1 MNFLVGLVFY
11 ERALKCCTA
20 ISLKRM
26 KQLPGITKAVQV
38 IIKIETTFIKSSLP
52 LFDKLN
58 FWFTF

>member
-11 ERALKCCTA
+11 DRALNCCAA
-20 ISLKRM
+20 ISLKRI
-26 KQLPGITKAVQV
+26 KQLPRITKAVQV
-38 IIKIETTFIKSSLP
+38 IIKIEMTFIKSSLL